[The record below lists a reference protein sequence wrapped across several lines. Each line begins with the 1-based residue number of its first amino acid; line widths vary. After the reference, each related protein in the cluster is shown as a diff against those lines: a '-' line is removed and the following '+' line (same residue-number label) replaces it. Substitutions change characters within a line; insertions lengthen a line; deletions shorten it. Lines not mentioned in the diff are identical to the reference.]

1 MSEPSALERATIRA
15 MQATDSNGLRI
26 ILCPDFLNPVEVKR
40 ALMQLAGWFH
50 PDNEF
55 IAGDKGEENA
65 LTNLIL
71 LAELLRE
78 HVRQR
83 M

>member
-1 MSEPSALERATIRA
+1 MSEPSALEQAAIRA
-15 MQATDSNGLRI
+15 MQATDSNGLHVR
-26 ILCPDFLNPVEVKR
+26 LCPDFLDPAEVKKT
-40 ALMQLAGWFH
+40 LMQLAGWFH